1 MLLDFV
7 PKGKGNAIRR
17 SDLRKLCKISDR
29 AMRMEILKTRKSRKA
44 DHTILNDQ
52 DGVGYYQPIF
62 PDDYDKVLNFIRQ
75 EESRA
80 RNIFK
85 GLRSARAFVKAV
97 EKQKSGQMK
106 FD

>member
-7 PKGKGNAIRR
+7 PKGKQNAIRR

-29 AMRMEILKTRKSRKA
+29 AMRMEILRTRKSRKA

-62 PDDYDKVLNFIRQ
+62 PDDYEKVLNFIRQ

-80 RNIFK
+80 KNIFK
-85 GLRSARAFVKAV
+85 GLRSARAFLRKA
-97 EKQKSGQMK
+97 EQKNQTK
-106 FD
+106 IE